1 MPVPSVRLTR
11 RTLIQSA
18 AAATLVGPA
27 ILSRPA
33 RGQAAPSERI
43 RLGFIGVG
51 TMGRGHVGRF
61 LGHDDVQVVAISD
74 VVAERAD
81 HARQQVESKYAEA
94 VKSGKYQGC
103 AVHNDFRE
111 LLAREDV
118 DAVVIATPDH
128 WHALGC
134 VAAARAKKDIYCEK
148 PLTHT
153 IAQGKKIIAAVREH
167 KIVFQ
172 TGSQQRS
179 EFGGLFRQAVDYVR
193 NGRIGKLK
201 TVRVGVGGPPVPCD
215 LPDEETPA
223 GTDWNLWLG
232 PAPERG
238 YNEIL
243 CPRGVHKHFPAWRN
257 YREYAGGG
265 LADMGAHHFD
275 IAQWAM
281 KTDGS
286 GPVEILPP
294 PGQATSGLK
303 MIYASGI
310 ELFHGGRSGC
320 TFEGTDGTLYVDRG
334 KIESMPASI
343 LETPLAEGDERV
355 ELSTDHARNWL
366 DAIRTRQDPICTA
379 EIGASSAAICH
390 LANIGYALRRPL
402 KWNPEKQE
410 FPTDS
415 EANKLLDY
423 EMRGEWK
430 L

>member
-1 MPVPSVRLTR
+1 MPSSSVRFTR
-11 RTLIQSA
+11 RTLVQAATA
-18 AAATLVGPA
+18 AAVVGPT
-27 ILSRPA
+27 ILSRSLPA
-33 RGQAAPSERI
+33 QTAAGERI

-51 TMGRGHVGRF
+51 IMGRGHVGRF
-61 LGHDDVQVVAISD
+61 LDQADVQVVAVSD
-74 VVAERAD
+74 VVEERAQ
-81 HARQQVESKYAEA
+81 HARQQVETKYAEQ
-94 VKSGKYQGC
+94 VKSGRHQGC
-103 AVHNDFRE
+103 AVHSDFRE

-134 VAAARAKKDIYCEK
+134 VAAAQAKKDIYCEK

-153 IAQGKKIIAAVREH
+153 IAQGKKIVAAVREN
-167 KIVFQ
+167 KVVFQ

-179 EFGGLFRQAVDYVR
+179 EFGGLFRQAVEYVR
-193 NGRIGKLK
+193 NGRIGKLQ
-201 TVRVGVGGPPVPCD
+201 TVRVGVGDPPVACN
-215 LPDEETPA
+215 LPVEATPA

-238 YNEIL
+238 FNEVL

-281 KTDGS
+281 NTDGS

-294 PGQATSGLK
+294 EGQWTTGLK
-303 MIYASGI
+303 MVYASGV

-343 LETPLAEGDERV
+343 LEMPLTDSDVRV
-355 ELSTDHARNWL
+355 EHSTDHARNWL
-366 DAIRTRQDPICTA
+366 DAIRSRHDPICTA

-402 KWNPEKQE
+402 KWDPERLE
-410 FPTDS
+410 FPADS
-415 EANKLLDY
+415 EANKRLDY
-423 EMRGEWK
+423 EMRGDWK